1 MNESIYNADQRRT
14 IILNRLRHYKSMVND
29 YKACCE
35 IYDMLF
41 PSGTGSIS
49 DMPRNRSDVFEPE
62 RWAERRLNQ
71 RDLMAKSLDA
81 MREEYENIEQV
92 INMLTGNYKTV
103 LIRRYVLGESNEL
116 TAERMACHRNTV
128 QNWHDAAIRKLVL
141 NCADE
146 KL

>member
-1 MNESIYNADQRRT
+1 MSESIYNADQRRT

-35 IYDMLF
+35 LYDMLF
-41 PSGTGSIS
+41 PSCTGTIT

-81 MREEYENIEQV
+81 MREGYEDIEKM
-92 INMLTGNYKTV
+92 INTLTGDYKTV
-103 LIRRYVLGESNEL
+103 LVRRYVLGESNEYV
-116 TAERMACHRNTV
+116 AEKMACHRNTV
-128 QNWHDAAIRKLVL
+128 QNWHDSAIRKLVL

-146 KL
+146 S